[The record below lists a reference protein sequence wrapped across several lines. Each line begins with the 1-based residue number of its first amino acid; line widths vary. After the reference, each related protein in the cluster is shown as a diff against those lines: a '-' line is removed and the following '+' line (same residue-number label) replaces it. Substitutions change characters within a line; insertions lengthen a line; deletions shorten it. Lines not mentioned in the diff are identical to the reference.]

1 MDTISLSKN
10 NQLFW
15 LGRYAE
21 RVYQNVVLVR
31 DVEDKLLDDIS
42 VDINDYCTKLGI
54 LTTFDSTEDF
64 CKRFAYDRSFPSS
77 ILYTADVM
85 LGNGMVLREMLGS
98 QTLSY
103 LQMATSALEEASLSS
118 ASEIRLQWVLDD
130 IMAFRGCY
138 GDAIDSEAI
147 RNTIKSG
154 ASVERVS
161 TYLRFEASDAA
172 LVRELT
178 RLIGR
183 LEKTHLTYNE
193 ACYKLIQEYIN
204 SEETHP
210 NRAHLLN
217 SVETLFVI

>member
-54 LTTFDSTEDF
+54 LNTFDSTEDF

-77 ILYTADVM
+77 ILCTADAM

-103 LQMATSALEEASLSS
+103 LQMATSALEEASKSA

-161 TYLRFEASDAA
+161 TYLRFESSDAA

-178 RLIGR
+178 RLISR